1 MKHILSK
8 VLLISGL
15 IGILVLPFTVYAAPL
30 NGANTAPDAA
40 SGARQGDAL
49 PSSAIPG
56 GDGVTST
63 AMTPLFREIA
73 KSMNGSERLV
83 TRFLTQTDHVKT
95 NREGKTDQSPVLP
108 IDPSTSSQ
116 AVGATTDAE
125 GFIAKIRQAVRTH
138 PSIKSTVYG
147 ARQATDDL
155 DEADGAL
162 YPQVDFALEGGY
174 NVSRADNR
182 TAADNDPDGV
192 LSVSQLIYDA
202 GATFNRID
210 AARENVTGS
219 KQAAR
224 ENVQQFCLRAI
235 SAYFDIVRLQ
245 TKVLLAID
253 NRDRHELI
261 FKSVNDRA
269 AGGAGTT
276 ADVYRT
282 EGRLAEANANL
293 TELRGE
299 LDRMRASYKELFGHA
314 PTHGERP
321 DYIPAIPEN
330 AETALQYALG
340 HNPTLAQSEA
350 STRAASFEYDASK
363 AAWYPKVSV
372 VVEGRQYDLSEPR
385 ASDNEMRFFVRFSY
399 NLFDG
404 GSDRARESRA
414 SNRLSQAQERER
426 QARLE
431 LERQI
436 ASSLSDIA
444 TREQRLHAL
453 SLAARAEKETFL
465 TYLDLFSIGRRDL
478 VDVLDSQR
486 EFYQTASL
494 LIDARIMADLSRY
507 VLLSLTGE
515 LLPRFDLDDFGWEA
529 K

>member
-1 MKHILSK
+1 MENKHACLWLIMGMIGTILFSAT
-8 VLLISGL
+8 LH
-15 IGILVLPFTVYAAPL
+15 AAPAGES
-30 NGANTAPDAA
+30 GANPAVIAVQDEKARKIGEDAA
-40 SGARQGDAL
+40 G
-49 PSSAIPG
+49 
-56 GDGVTST
+56 ST

-83 TRFLTQTDHVKT
+83 NRFLQQPGASSAKNGQKSNLQT
-95 NREGKTDQSPVLP
+95 
-108 IDPSTSSQ
+108 TSEQ
-116 AVGATTDAE
+116 PDDFVAKVRHAVE
-125 GFIAKIRQAVRTH
+125 TH
-138 PSIKSTVYG
+138 PSIQSTLYG
-147 ARQATDDL
+147 ARQATDSL

-192 LSVSQLIYDA
+192 LSVSQLLYDA
-202 GATFNRID
+202 GETFNRID

-219 KQAAR
+219 KHAAR
-224 ENVQQFCLRAI
+224 DSAQQFCLRSI

-276 ADVYRT
+276 ADVFRT

-293 TELRGE
+293 TELMGE
-299 LDRMRASYKELFGHA
+299 LDRMRASYRELFGEA
-314 PTHGERP
+314 PTHRVRP
-321 DYIPAIPEN
+321 DYIPDIPEN
-330 AETALQYALG
+330 ADAALQYALD
-340 HNPTLAQSEA
+340 HNPSLAQREA
-350 STRAASFEYDASK
+350 GTRAASFEYDAST

-372 VVEGRQYDLSEPR
+372 VIEGRQYDLSEPR
-385 ASDNEMRFFVRFSY
+385 ASDNEMRFYVRFNY

-414 SNRLSQAQERER
+414 SNRLSQAKERER
-426 QARLE
+426 QSRLE

-486 EFYQTASL
+486 EFYQTASA
-494 LIDARIMADLSRY
+494 LIDVRTMADLSRY

-515 LLPRFDLDDFGWEA
+515 LLLRFGLDDFGWEA

>member
-1 MKHILSK
+1 MENKFACL
-8 VLLISGL
+8 LLISGL
-15 IGILVLPFTVYAAPL
+15 ISTTTLPATVNAAPQ
-30 NGANTAPDAA
+30 NGADMVSATMTNEDQLARQLGEDAA
-40 SGARQGDAL
+40 G
-49 PSSAIPG
+49 
-56 GDGVTST
+56 ST

-73 KSMNGSERLV
+73 KSMNGSEVLV
-83 TRFLTQTDHVKT
+83 NQFLTQTGNETVKRPLPSELSSMSQT
-95 NREGKTDQSPVLP
+95 DASAATQMAEGKP
-108 IDPSTSSQ
+108 
-116 AVGATTDAE
+116 E
-125 GFIAKIRQAVRTH
+125 GFIAKVRQAVETH
-138 PSIKSTVYG
+138 PSIKSTIYG
-147 ARQATDDL
+147 ARQATDSV
-155 DEADGAL
+155 DEVGGAL

-174 NVSRADNR
+174 NVARADDR
-182 TAADNDPDGV
+182 VAADNDPDGV
-192 LSVSQLIYDA
+192 LSVSQLLYDA
-202 GATFNRID
+202 GETFDRID

-219 KQAAR
+219 KYAALDSA
-224 ENVQQFCLRAI
+224 QQFCLRAI

-261 FKSVNDRA
+261 FRSVNDRA
-269 AGGAGTT
+269 AGGAGTS
-276 ADVYRT
+276 ADVFRT

-293 TELRGE
+293 TELIGE
-299 LDRMRASYKELFGHA
+299 LDRMRASYKELFGDV

-321 DYIPAIPEN
+321 DYIPDIPKN
-330 AETALQYALG
+330 AEVALQHALG

-385 ASDNEMRFFVRFSY
+385 ANDNEMRFYLRFNY

-404 GSDRARESRA
+404 GSDQARESRA
-414 SNRLSQAQERER
+414 SNRLSQAKERER
-426 QARLE
+426 QSRLE

-486 EFYQTASL
+486 EFYQTASS
-494 LIDARIMADLSRY
+494 LIDARTLADLSRY

-515 LLPRFDLDDFGWEA
+515 LLPSFGIDDFGWEV